1 MRVAKFDLPTIRTKM
16 DVVAFG
22 SSIYKTDAGPHL
34 IFPSCFL
41 NGGYSLKIWR

>member
-1 MRVAKFDLPTIRTKM
+1 MYTRITKFGLPTARSKEKVI
-16 DVVAFG
+16 AFG

-41 NGGYSLKIWR
+41 NGGYGLKV